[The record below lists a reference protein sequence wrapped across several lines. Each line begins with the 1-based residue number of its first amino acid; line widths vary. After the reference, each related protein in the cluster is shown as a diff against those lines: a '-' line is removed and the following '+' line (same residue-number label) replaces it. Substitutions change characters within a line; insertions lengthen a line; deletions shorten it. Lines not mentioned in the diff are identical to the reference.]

1 MPPFRI
7 LLVEDNQDNLEFM
20 RFLLEREG
28 YAVLEAQNGEQCL
41 AQVRAQRPDLVLM
54 DLTIPIID
62 GWQAAKILRDDLD
75 TRDIPLIAVTAH
87 TLPGD
92 RRRALEIG
100 FDNYISKPINVP
112 VFYGVIE
119 GVLKDKKP
127 VE

>member
-7 LLVEDNQDNLEFM
+7 LLVEDNQDNFEFM

-28 YAVLEAQNGEQCL
+28 YEVLEAHDGEQCV
-41 AQVRAQRPDLVLM
+41 AQAHTERPDLVLM
-54 DLTIPIID
+54 DLTIPIMD
-62 GWQAAKILRDDLD
+62 GWQTARVLRNDLD
-75 TRDIPLIAVTAH
+75 TREIPLVAVTAH

-92 RRRALEIG
+92 RKKALDVG

-119 GVLKDKKP
+119 GMLKDKKP
-127 VE
+127 VR